1 MSDNQLK
8 IIRAMQ
14 CFFAVMAALVVGAF
28 TWDMLAGR
36 DSNLLGRLAEGMDSV
51 GDPFG
56 LFVVLVFWV
65 VFAALLLEFIR
76 REISGMA
83 RRTRMGRVLLAI
95 RRPLLVMAIVQ
106 PLAALALVALMNVMV
121 FRPDLLS
128 VELEGFGLDAYLAF
142 WLFYGIGHFMLVVLV
157 LRAVRNRPFFVLT
170 ERGFLYEPGDLSPGL
185 VRWGD
190 ITSLKEA
197 DLLSGNTSY
206 AASML
211 RRTLVVSLKN
221 PDKYSLQ
228 YNPLLRLMQGWAMK
242 VVQHQVEGSADMVV
256 RQDDLDARYEE
267 VKTLMAQRVAKAGGS
282 VSLL

>member
-1 MSDNQLK
+1 
-8 IIRAMQ
+8 
-14 CFFAVMAALVVGAF
+14 
-28 TWDMLAGR
+28 
-36 DSNLLGRLAEGMDSV
+36 
-51 GDPFG
+51 
-56 LFVVLVFWV
+56 
-65 VFAALLLEFIR
+65 
-76 REISGMA
+76 
-83 RRTRMGRVLLAI
+83 
-95 RRPLLVMAIVQ
+95 
-106 PLAALALVALMNVMV
+106 MNVMV

-185 VRWGD
+185 VRWED